1 MFAHMSYDD
10 DDTHLVFKYNEEYE
24 NDLEIHKSTTI
35 QSLYSKQLAK
45 DAGTS
50 VKQAMAIEMANLG
63 LSNLIKIE
71 VNSNDDVDGNE
82 FDENRESK
90 LYTDPDKSGFVSGT
104 QNLLIR
110 ESQAVEM
117 SNKAQEEVKE
127 EEEPPFLRPAS
138 SNHDGMI

>member
-35 QSLYSKQLAK
+35 QSLYTKQLAK

-50 VKQAMAIEMANLG
+50 VKSAMAIEMQSLG

-71 VNSNDDVDGNE
+71 ENSNDDVDG
-82 FDENRESK
+82 
-90 LYTDPDKSGFVSGT
+90 
-104 QNLLIR
+104 
-110 ESQAVEM
+110 
-117 SNKAQEEVKE
+117 
-127 EEEPPFLRPAS
+127 
-138 SNHDGMI
+138 

>member
-35 QSLYSKQLAK
+35 QSLYSKQLVK
-45 DAGTS
+45 DASAS
-50 VKQAMAIEMANLG
+50 VKNTMAIEMQNLG
-63 LSNLIKIE
+63 LSNMIKIE
-71 VNSNDDVDGNE
+71 GDGGSDGDIDGKE

-117 SNKAQEEVKE
+117 SIKGQEE
-127 EEEPPFLRPAS
+127 
-138 SNHDGMI
+138 

>member
-35 QSLYSKQLAK
+35 QSLYSKQLVKEAS
-45 DAGTS
+45 AS
-50 VKQAMAIEMANLG
+50 VKNAMAIEMQNLG
-63 LSNLIKIE
+63 LSNMIKIE
-71 VNSNDDVDGNE
+71 GDGGSDGDEDGKE

-117 SNKAQEEVKE
+117 SIKGQEEEKQ
-127 EEEPPFLRPAS
+127 EEEPPF
-138 SNHDGMI
+138 